1 MPKIPHQ
8 EIDGMK
14 RCSKCKGWKK
24 LNDFYKCGKWYE
36 GKCKECKNLAA
47 KEKYSSVQKIK
58 QEKAR
63 KRYQEKK
70 TDLEYQNKR
79 ATQRRE
85 NYKKRRKD
93 RKYVESF
100 NNKRRKFFQKPKN
113 KAKKNEQQN
122 KRRAIRMQDPVYRL
136 EYNRKRRED
145 SADKFRSR
153 VRNSLKGKVKYA
165 KTKELMGCGT
175 LQVQHHLEKQ
185 FADYMTWANNTLKGW
200 HIDHIVPIRAFDL
213 DNIVEQHACFWYKN
227 LQPLWAKDNM
237 KKKDKYK
244 EEDKQALIKEWIF
257 YNV

>member
-1 MPKIPHQ
+1 MT
-8 EIDGMK
+8 
-14 RCSKCKGWKK
+14 
-24 LNDFYKCGKWYE
+24 LNVTGNLPRYLLDQRMTYE
-36 GKCKECKNLAA
+36 WFEAVLLLIQRDPQNDPQNVMLVQASENVSSECKTWLTAL
-47 KEKYSSVQKIK
+47 KLT
-58 QEKAR
+58 R
-63 KRYQEKK
+63 
-70 TDLEYQNKR
+70 L
-79 ATQRRE
+79 
-85 NYKKRRKD
+85 
-93 RKYVESF
+93 
-100 NNKRRKFFQKPKN
+100 
-113 KAKKNEQQN
+113 
-122 KRRAIRMQDPVYRL
+122 PVYRL

-145 SADKFRSR
+145 SADKFRSL